1 MNTMMTL
8 KRSIAAA
15 LALPLLA
22 ALAVMAV
29 QTWYEPGRG
38 RTAAAVPDRAAQL
51 ERGAYLARAGN
62 CMACHTTVG
71 GKAYAGGRAIA
82 TPFGSIYTSNITPD
96 RATGIGNWSAGDF
109 WRAIHNGKSKDGSFL
124 YPAFPYTSYTKVT
137 RSDADALYAYLMK
150 QAPVRQQPPAN
161 TLAFPYN
168 QRALLAFW
176 RSLYFTP
183 GEYEPAPERGAQWN
197 RGAYLVQGLGHC
209 AACHTGRNAL
219 GGSLANE
226 LGGGAIPALNWQAA
240 ALTSHGAA
248 GLGEWDVAD
257 IADLLK
263 TGVSKRGAVFGPMAE
278 VVSGSLQHLS
288 ERDTVAMAVYLKTV
302 QHAAAPAA
310 QGMAYAPANPQA
322 VLAQGARLY
331 EQHCAACHMAGGQG
345 QGKAYPPLAGKHSL
359 AAGSPVNPIRIVLNG
374 GFPPSTGGNPRPYG
388 MPPFGHAFN
397 DEEVAAVV
405 SYVRGSWGNAGTMV
419 SPLAVARLRGVPAD

>member
-1 MNTMMTL
+1 MTSGAPSTTASQ
-8 KRSIAAA
+8 K
-15 LALPLLA
+15 
-22 ALAVMAV
+22 
-29 QTWYEPGRG
+29 
-38 RTAAAVPDRAAQL
+38 TAASCIPPSP
-51 ERGAYLARAGN
+51 N
-62 CMACHTTVG
+62 
-71 GKAYAGGRAIA
+71 
-82 TPFGSIYTSNITPD
+82 
-96 RATGIGNWSAGDF
+96 
-109 WRAIHNGKSKDGSFL
+109 
-124 YPAFPYTSYTKVT
+124 TSYTKVT
-137 RSDADALYAYLMK
+137 RSDADALYAYLMN
-150 QAPVRQQPPAN
+150 QPPVRQAPPAN

-183 GEYEPAPERGAQWN
+183 GEYEPAPERGLQWN

-219 GGSLANE
+219 GGSLAND

-240 ALTSHGAA
+240 ALTSHGKA
-248 GLGEWDVAD
+248 GLGEWEVAD
-257 IADLLK
+257 ISEFLK

-278 VVSGSLQHLS
+278 VVSGSLQHLT

-310 QGMAYAPANPQA
+310 EGMAYAPASAQA

-331 EQHCAACHMAGGQG
+331 EQHCAACHMGGGEGQG
-345 QGKAYPPLAGKHSL
+345 NTYPPLAGNRSL

-405 SYVRGSWGNAGTMV
+405 SYVRGSWGNAGAMV
-419 SPLAVARLRGVPAD
+419 SPVAVARLRGVPAD